1 MGRVCANFTLM
12 IKNALV
18 WVLIIFQCCT
28 SNAQELYVL
37 TNPASNIPAKSL
49 VLKGMGK
56 TVASNHHSGNE
67 YRLSPECQM
76 GLHKNL
82 MLTGGVSFSD
92 MYFRERQAFESFRLS
107 AKYRFLS
114 LDDVHR
120 HFRMAAHA
128 GYGWS
133 DNPLV
138 YQELN
143 LEGDNGGWQ
152 TGLIATGLVNK
163 LAVTAGFSYLN
174 VLQNNRKID
183 LGFPFSTNALIYNLS
198 AGYLLF
204 PFRYKSY
211 DQVNVNVYC
220 EFLGQQ
226 NADLNRGFIDVAPA
240 IQFIVASR
248 MRINAGA
255 RYLLSGSAHRM
266 ATQAYYVSMEYYL
279 LNVFK

>member
-1 MGRVCANFTLM
+1 MLM
-12 IKNALV
+12 KFIV
-18 WVLIIFQCCT
+18 VFIFLLLHCCILH
-28 SNAQELYVL
+28 AQELYVFS
-37 TNPASNIPAKSL
+37 NPASNIPAKSL

-56 TVASNHHSGNE
+56 SVPSIHHAGNE
-67 YRLSPECQM
+67 YRFSPESQI

-92 MYFRERQAFESFRLS
+92 MYFRNQQAFESFRVS

-114 LDDVHR
+114 KDDVHR

-128 GYGWS
+128 GYSWS

-163 LAVTAGFSYLN
+163 LAVSAGVSYLN
-174 VLQNNRKID
+174 VLQTNKTIVSV
-183 LGFPFSTNALIYNLS
+183 FPFSNQAILYNLS
-198 AGYLLF
+198 TGYLLF
-204 PFRYKSY
+204 PMKYKSY
-211 DQVNVNVYC
+211 DQVNVNLYC

-226 NADLNRGFIDVAPA
+226 NTDLNLGFIDVAPA
-240 IQFIVASR
+240 IQLIVASK

-255 RYLLSGSAHRM
+255 RYQLTGSAHRM
-266 ATQAYYVSMEYYL
+266 ATQAYYVSVEYYL